1 MEIVYI
7 GQIGEELANTYALR
21 PVVSINLEKS
31 GYSPERN
38 LNTEDEAEYIITKQN
53 NEKRE
58 KWL

>member
-31 GYSPERN
+31 GYSLERN
-38 LNTEDEAEYIITKQN
+38 LNTEDEAEYIITK
-53 NEKRE
+53 
-58 KWL
+58 